1 MRVLRTGVKPQ
12 TDRQTCDSILRERRT
27 NVHGSFAL
35 LVDKSS
41 VKKRVEPSIST
52 NDRSSRPVI
61 LEIQRSYV
69 GGRFHTRSYFLGRY
83 LGDFA
88 IDVWKLMTE
97 LKSELERVRYH
108 AG

>member
-1 MRVLRTGVKPQ
+1 
-12 TDRQTCDSILRERRT
+12 
-27 NVHGSFAL
+27 
-35 LVDKSS
+35 
-41 VKKRVEPSIST
+41 
-52 NDRSSRPVI
+52 VI